1 MHHRFRF
8 VCAGKAYLGP
18 EGLAVPIRIGV
29 RTPYRLDLT
38 ANVLRR
44 LSTNVVDQFD
54 GTTYRRL
61 LGDAKAP
68 ALLSVTQTGPAE
80 LAAEIETSGA
90 AYDARVLVERMLGI
104 DVDLEP
110 FYRAAAGVPWLAPLV
125 AGARGVKPPRYPTVW
140 EACVNAIVYQ
150 QISIHAA
157 GAILRRTIERFAT
170 PVPIGDSRLYAFP
183 GPQMFI
189 DANAEE
195 LRAQGLSINKVTSL
209 RTVARAVLE
218 GTIDEASLMLLP
230 TADLMTSLAAHRGIG
245 PWTAAV
251 IALRGFG
258 RLDLFPMNDSGV
270 ARSVKD
276 LSGRTDVN
284 VEELLARLG
293 AQRGMLY
300 YHLLLGRLVARGD
313 VELGPIPAVS

>member
-1 MHHRFRF
+1 MHHGFRF

-44 LSTNVVDQFD
+44 LSTNVVDYFD
-54 GTTYRRL
+54 GVTYRRL
-61 LGDAKAP
+61 IGDAKAP
-68 ALLSVTQTGPAE
+68 ALLSIVQTGPAE
-80 LAAEIETSGA
+80 LTADIETAGA
-90 AYDARVLVERMLGI
+90 AYDARVLVERMFGI

-110 FYRAAAGVPWLAPLV
+110 FYRAAAGIAWLAPLV
-125 AGARGVKPPRYPTVW
+125 AGVRGVKPPRYPTVW

-157 GAILRRTIERFAT
+157 GAILRRTIERFVT
-170 PVPIGDSRLYAFP
+170 PVPIGNASLYAFP
-183 GPQMFI
+183 GPQLLI
-189 DANAEE
+189 DADAEE
-195 LRAQGLSINKVTSL
+195 LRAQGLSIHKVTSL
-209 RTVARAVLE
+209 RAVARAILE
-218 GTIDEASLMLLP
+218 GAIDESALTLLP
-230 TADLMTSLAAHRGIG
+230 TSDLMTSLAAHQGIG
-245 PWTAAV
+245 PWSAAV

-276 LSGRTDVN
+276 LSGRTGVD
-284 VEELLARLG
+284 VEELLGRLG

-300 YHLLLGRLVARGD
+300 YHLLLGRLAARGD
-313 VELGPIPAVS
+313 VELAAIPAVS